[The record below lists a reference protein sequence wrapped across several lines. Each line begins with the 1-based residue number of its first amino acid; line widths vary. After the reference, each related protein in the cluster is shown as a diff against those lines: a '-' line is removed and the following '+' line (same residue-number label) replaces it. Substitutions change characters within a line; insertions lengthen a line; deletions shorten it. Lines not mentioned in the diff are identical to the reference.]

1 MADISSLIHVEDEFI
16 NNPDHFSW
24 IGDLQTTWDLVR
36 NGIDPGR
43 IDWNTDIVNRIS
55 DFSSY
60 AGVRKDS
67 DTAELSSRVFCVG
80 NDGEALSSAF
90 GAPILYS
97 HDRHPRDEL
106 LGYDI
111 NTVKGER
118 LDESI
123 TLDDVFDD
131 LNLPENTPVYRAF
144 FFLPVPL
151 EGASYETNFFP
162 MITTTKYDA
171 ANYLITENNLINVGQ
186 VSTRS
191 HGRKL
196 MNIDDDDNEFY
207 HKATFT
213 PDAAEDGKIILPLYE
228 GRMIIIS
235 VPIQVKGQL
244 TEFKYR
250 GPDFRPDDYF
260 DTEPA
265 LRTKGVSVDTVSIS
279 QGMGSKNQ
287 SARVDAEQIDYL
299 PTIYDIRCLGV
310 RRDTDSLYTPE
321 NIKYLFKKAYSVPT
335 FGV

>member
-36 NGIDPGR
+36 NGIEPGK

-55 DFSSY
+55 DFPCY

-80 NDGEALSSAF
+80 NDGKALSSGF

-97 HDRHPRDEL
+97 QDKHPLNEL

-111 NTVKGER
+111 NTVKGKR
-118 LDESI
+118 LEESI
-123 TLDDVFDD
+123 TLDNVFDD
-131 LNLPENTPVYRAF
+131 LKLAENTPVYRAF

-171 ANYLITENNLINVGQ
+171 VNYLITENNLVNIGQ
-186 VSTRS
+186 VSSRS

-196 MNIDDDDNEFY
+196 MNIDGDGNESY

-213 PDAAEDGKIILPLYE
+213 PGAAEDGKIILPLYE
-228 GRMIIIS
+228 GRMIIVS
-235 VPIQVKGQL
+235 VPIEVKSQL
-244 TEFKYR
+244 TEFEYR
-250 GPDFRPDDYF
+250 GPDFRADDYF

-265 LRTKGVSVDTVSIS
+265 LRTKGISVNTVSIS
-279 QGMGSKNQ
+279 QGMESRNQ
-287 SARVDAEQIDYL
+287 SAIVDVEQIDHL

-310 RRDTDSLYTPE
+310 RRDTDSLYSPE
-321 NIKYLFKKAYSVPT
+321 NIIKLFKKAYSVPT
-335 FGV
+335 FRV

>member
-1 MADISSLIHVEDEFI
+1 MSGVIIHVDDEFI

-80 NDGEALSSAF
+80 NDGKALSGRF

-97 HDRHPRDEL
+97 HDRQPRNHL

-118 LDESI
+118 LDKSI
-123 TLDDVFDD
+123 TLDNVFGD

-171 ANYLITENNLINVGQ
+171 ANYLITENNLVNVGQ
-186 VSTRS
+186 VSTKS

-196 MNIDDDDNEFY
+196 MDIDDDGNEFY

-213 PDAAEDGKIILPLYE
+213 PDAAEDGKIILPSYE

-235 VPIQVKGQL
+235 VPIQVKSQL

-250 GPDFRPDDYF
+250 GPDFRPVDYF

-265 LRTKGVSVDTVSIS
+265 LLSKGASVSTVSIT
-279 QGMGSKNQ
+279 QGMGSRNQ
-287 SARVDAEQIDYL
+287 SASVDAEQIDYL

-310 RRDTDSLYTPE
+310 RRDTDLLYSPK
-321 NIKYLFKKAYSVPT
+321 NIKQLFKKAYKVPT
-335 FGV
+335 FRI